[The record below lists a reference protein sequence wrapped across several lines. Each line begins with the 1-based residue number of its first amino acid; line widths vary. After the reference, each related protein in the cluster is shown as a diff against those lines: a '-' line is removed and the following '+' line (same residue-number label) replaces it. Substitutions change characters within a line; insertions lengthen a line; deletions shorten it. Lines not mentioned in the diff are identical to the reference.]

1 MDERNDP
8 ITNPSF
14 INGTWVFRTS
24 WEDQKRIAAYNW
36 RAIGLLADELM
47 RRREYTLSLPAA
59 ERDDDIQESFD
70 RYLP

>member
-1 MDERNDP
+1 MSKAP

-24 WEDQKRIAAYNW
+24 PEDQQRIAAYNW
-36 RAIGLLADELM
+36 KAIGLLAAELAK
-47 RRREYTLSLPAA
+47 RREYTLSLPPADR
-59 ERDDDIQESFD
+59 EDDINDSFD